1 MTKNNGNGNGNRGLV
16 TCVRL
21 SRETRDKLADM
32 GKKTQ
37 TFDEIVTDLITK
49 SNEPCGEVVAG
60 ENKSE

>member
-1 MTKNNGNGNGNRGLV
+1 MTNNKNNGNEKRGLV

-21 SRETRDKLADM
+21 SKKTRDSLAEM

-49 SNEPCGEVVAG
+49 SNEPCGEATAG
-60 ENKSE
+60 ANGE

>member
-1 MTKNNGNGNGNRGLV
+1 MTNNNRNGNEKRGLV

-21 SRETRDKLADM
+21 SKKTRDSLAEM

-37 TFDEIVTDLITK
+37 TFDEIVTDLIAK
-49 SNEPCGEVVAG
+49 SNEPCVEVENG

>member
-1 MTKNNGNGNGNRGLV
+1 MTNNKNNENEKRGLV

-21 SRETRDKLADM
+21 SKETRNKLAEM

-37 TFDEIVTDLITK
+37 TFDEIVTNLITK
-49 SNEPCGEVVAG
+49 SNEPCGEALAG